1 MQHAKSVKAGMPCNG
16 GGSTA
21 MFAAVIPC
29 AKAGSEAAVGAW
41 LQAIRATAKK

>member
-1 MQHAKSVKAGMPCNG
+1 MQHAKSVKAGTPCNG
-16 GGSTA
+16 GGFTA